1 MTDLT
6 ARVTRLLPVLYPGWD
21 HMGTGWR
28 HKARADTHALLA
40 RLDTAGELV
49 PDNAGE
55 IEVIDDHE
63 GITVTCKECRLE
75 TLHLPPNHGTLTV
88 SDLIEEAACHTCDDD
103 RDDELERDG
112 RRDDARP

>member
-6 ARVTRLLPVLYPGWD
+6 ARVARLLPKLYPGWD

-49 PDNAGE
+49 PDNAADFDVDGYCCACSE
-55 IEVIDDHE
+55 Y
-63 GITVTCKECRLE
+63 TA
-75 TLHLPPNHGTLTV
+75 LPPIPTLA
-88 SDLIEEAACHTCDDD
+88 DLIDAARNHTCDDD
-103 RDDELERDG
+103 RGDELDAEG
-112 RRDDARP
+112 RRDDAI

>member
-6 ARVTRLLPVLYPGWD
+6 ARVTRLLPTLYPGWD

-49 PDNAGE
+49 PDNAGS
-55 IEVIDDHE
+55 
-63 GITVTCKECRLE
+63 ITVWDGASHCQQCGRD
-75 TLHLPPNHGTLTV
+75 LPIDRRPCDLA
-88 SDLIEEAACHTCDDD
+88 DLIDAARTHTCDDD
-103 RDDELERDG
+103 RNDELDEEG
-112 RRDDARP
+112 RRDDAI